1 MLRQRLI
8 VILAL
13 NNGVLYRT
21 KRFQPDYRYTINY
34 VDSALV
40 DEVII
45 LDITR
50 PGQGDRGNFI
60 RTVEEFSDRSV
71 VPLTVGGGIRTLD
84 DAKELLA
91 YGADKVVVNTGAV
104 ERPGL
109 ISEKAGLMG
118 SQAVVLAIDA
128 CVFSVVLGPP
138 DGFEAS
144 AYEVF
149 TDFGAKPRG
158 MDPATWAER
167 AVALGAGEILV
178 TSIQRDG
185 SLLGYDNELNR
196 QVVDAVTVPVL
207 CAGGVGN
214 WQHLVDAL
222 NVGVSGV
229 CVSNIF
235 HMTET
240 SLRAAKEHMR
250 GAGCLVRM

>member
-1 MLRQRLI
+1 MLKQRLI

-13 NNGVLYRT
+13 NNGVLFRT
-21 KRFQPDYRYTINY
+21 KRFKPDYRYTINY

-40 DEVII
+40 DEVIM

-50 PGQGDRGNFI
+50 PETGRRENFI
-60 RTVEEFSDRSV
+60 RAVEEFSDRSV
-71 VPLTVGGGIRTLD
+71 VPLAVGGGIRTLN

-109 ISEKAGLMG
+109 ISEIADVMG
-118 SQAVVLAIDA
+118 TQAVVLAIDA
-128 CVFSVVLGPP
+128 WRNEDGSYEVYTDCGTVPAGRPP
-138 DGFEAS
+138 DRW
-144 AYEVF
+144 
-149 TDFGAKPRG
+149 AK
-158 MDPATWAER
+158 M
-167 AVALGAGEILV
+167 AVTRGAGEIMV

-185 SLLGYDNELNR
+185 SLLGYDNILNR
-196 QVVDAVTVPVL
+196 MVLDAVNVPVIV
-207 CAGGVGN
+207 AAGVGC
-214 WQHLVDAL
+214 WDHLVTAL
-222 NVGVSGV
+222 DEGVSGV

-250 GAGCLVRM
+250 GAGCLVRL

>member
-1 MLRQRLI
+1 MTSGLKQRLI
-8 VILAL
+8 VVLAL

-21 KRFQPDYRYTINY
+21 KRFKPDYRYTINY

-40 DEVII
+40 DEVIM

-50 PGQGDRGNFI
+50 PGMGDRGNFI
-60 RTVEEFSDRSV
+60 RTVDEFSNRSV

-104 ERPGL
+104 ERPAL
-109 ISEKAGLMG
+109 ISEIAGLMG
-118 SQAVVLAIDA
+118 SQAVVLAID
-128 CVFSVVLGPP
+128 VLCYAT
-138 DGFEAS
+138 DG
-144 AYEVF
+144 YEVY
-149 TDFGAKPRG
+149 TDFGSER
-158 MDPATWAER
+158 TWWSPWSWAAR
-167 AVALGAGEILV
+167 AVELGVGEILV
-178 TSIQRDG
+178 TSIERDG

-196 QVVDAVTVPVL
+196 MVVDTVTIPVL